1 MNNNEIDEN
10 LTSKMKLIYY
20 CVDKNKIIPKDPIFR
35 LPFNIEDIRSIL
47 ELDNTKII
55 KYLFFNRESI
65 DKELFELEKEEEIQ
79 IKYDMVKKGLH
90 NLFYLDLILNYNSEI
105 MNYKFDK
112 KFIKEIYKRSIKENK
127 NKFEQIILSKI
138 TNDLINYYKLTEYY
152 DESKEKEELN
162 EFQKNISE
170 KIENNIT
177 IFKALKLDFTIEDIF
192 TKKIDILYK
201 EIIQSLIKLKFNDNT
216 IDIFNQ
222 LDLENIILSESITD
236 ELWEILIST
245 DFVNYFN
252 LDDLKD
258 VTNLFNSQKIHFF
271 YIIFKYIFKR
281 NVYSF
286 KTELFDLRKKIFTIL
301 FIDENKKYIFE
312 SKNKIPF
319 LAEYNKLNYYLKD
332 QFFFFLRSLL
342 ILNYSKYYKRILKE
356 IQENDPYIL
365 LNNSYFKYTI
375 NKKKENESPFDN
387 FELIHF
393 KEKNYQD
400 IPKELRDNLPE
411 IITFMNDFKEK
422 IEKKCNN
429 NYKLIITLKL
439 NIVGELNDLVDKPY
453 NINCIYELEKLGF
466 DSDDENKV
474 KRYKDENILVNG
486 LSEGFEFLIEEINDE
501 YYNKINNNN

>member
-10 LTSKMKLIYY
+10 LTPKMKLIHSF
-20 CVDKNKIIPKDPIFR
+20 VKKNKIIPKDPIFR

-47 ELDNTKII
+47 ELDNTEII
-55 KYLFFNRESI
+55 KYLYFNRESI

-90 NLFYLDLILNYNSEI
+90 NLFYLDLLLNYNSEI
-105 MNYKFDK
+105 MNYKIDK
-112 KFIKEIYKRSIKENK
+112 KFIKEIYKRSIKKNK

-152 DESKEKEELN
+152 DESKEKEEFN

-245 DFVNYFN
+245 DFENYFKI
-252 LDDLKD
+252 DDLKD
-258 VTNLFNSQKIHFF
+258 VTNLFNSQKIYFF

-281 NVYSF
+281 NAYSF
-286 KTELFDLRKKIFTIL
+286 KAELFNLRKKIFTIL
-301 FIDENKKYIFE
+301 FKYENKNYIFD

-319 LAEYNKLNYYLKD
+319 LTEYKKLN
-332 QFFFFLRSLL
+332 FC
-342 ILNYSKYYKRILKE
+342 LKE
-356 IQENDPYIL
+356 QFIFIIKSFLPIYWKIIKEIKENDPYIL

-375 NKKKENESPFDN
+375 NKKKENESPFEN
-387 FELIHF
+387 FELILF
-393 KEKNYQD
+393 KEEIYQD
-400 IPKELRDNLPE
+400 ITKELRDNIPE
-411 IITFMNDFKEK
+411 IIIFMNEFKEK

-439 NIVGELNDLVDKPY
+439 NIVGELKDLVDKPY
-453 NINCIYELEKLGF
+453 NINCIYELEKFGF

-474 KRYKDENILVNG
+474 KRFKDENILVNG